1 MLVHLSDIINVNWS
15 LRMRRMVNILLL
27 GLTSAAVT
35 EGEVGLG
42 QIVVGLL
49 NQYRYFAQLILG
61 TAFIVGICF
70 FIAALFKFKKHKD
83 NPAQVTI
90 GTSFVML
97 AISVG
102 LLFLPGFIKPTGET
116 LFGADIGNMSAGV
129 SGDISKLPGAEVETL
144 RFRIVFQIRSL

>member
-27 GLTSAAVT
+27 GLTSAAAFA

-42 QIVVGLL
+42 QIAVGLL

-61 TAFIVGICF
+61 TAFIAGICF
-70 FIAALFKFKKHKD
+70 FIAALFKFKQHKD

-90 GTSFVML
+90 GTPFAML

-144 RFRIVFQIRSL
+144 RDFV